1 MSAFNG
7 WPPDALE
14 FYVGLEADNS
24 KSYWHAHRD
33 TYERAVKDPFVRL
46 GEAVAREFGPL
57 HVFRPYRDVRFSR
70 DKSPYKT
77 AAAAVT
83 EGPGGAGYYVQLS
96 AEGLLVASGYYVLAS
111 DQLERWRSAV
121 ADARSGPR
129 IARDVERVRAAGYEI
144 AAHESLKTA
153 PRGYPKD
160 HPRIDLLRNKGLTVG
175 RTFVP
180 ARWLHTRAAYDRIVR
195 VWRDAAPVNRLARP
209 SRRAEHGRTAGTRV
223 ANLPRS
229 GRCGMPHGA

>member
-7 WPPDALE
+7 WPAEALE

-24 KSYWHAHRD
+24 KSYWHAHRE
-33 TYERAVKDPFVRL
+33 TYERAVKEPFVRL
-46 GEAVAREFGPL
+46 GEEVAREFGPL

-111 DQLERWRSAV
+111 DQLERWRAAV

-129 IARDVERVRAAGYEI
+129 IARDVERVRAAGYEV
-144 AAHESLKTA
+144 AGHESLKTA

-160 HPRIDLLRNKGLTVG
+160 HPRIELLRNKGLTVG

-195 VWRDAAPVNRLARP
+195 VWRDAAPVNRWLDRHVGP
-209 SRRAEHGRTAGTRV
+209 STV
-223 ANLPRS
+223 APRE
-229 GRCGMPHGA
+229 PA

>member
-7 WPPDALE
+7 WPAEALE

-24 KSYWHAHRD
+24 KSYWHAHRE
-33 TYERAVKDPFVRL
+33 TYERAVKEPFVRL
-46 GEAVAREFGPL
+46 GEEVAREFGPL

-111 DQLERWRSAV
+111 DQLERWRAAV

-129 IARDVERVRAAGYEI
+129 IARDVERVRAAGYEV
-144 AAHESLKTA
+144 AGHESLKTA

-160 HPRIDLLRNKGLTVG
+160 HPRIELLRNKGLTVG

-195 VWRDAAPVNRLARP
+195 VWRDAAPVNRWLDRHVGP
-209 SRRAEHGRTAGTRV
+209 STV
-223 ANLPRS
+223 APRE
-229 GRCGMPHGA
+229 PV